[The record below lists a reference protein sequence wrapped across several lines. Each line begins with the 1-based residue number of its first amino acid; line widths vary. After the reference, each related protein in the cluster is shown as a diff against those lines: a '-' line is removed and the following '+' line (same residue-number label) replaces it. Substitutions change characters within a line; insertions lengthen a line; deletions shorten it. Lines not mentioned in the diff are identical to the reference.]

1 LKARVICKP
10 AACGGGYDP
19 EELRQELEDYELM
32 RITTESVGDAT
43 EAAREWRDG
52 LLIVAGGDGTIA
64 EVVALFGVG
73 RSSSNHPVTPG
84 PSNLPSLAL
93 FARFVGVS
101 FWQIALRCPS
111 VIPRCSRCSR
121 CRASYWLCSGPLSG
135 R

>member
-1 LKARVICKP
+1 
-10 AACGGGYDP
+10 
-19 EELRQELEDYELM
+19 M

-64 EVVALFGVG
+64 EVAAHFGIG
-73 RSSSNHPVTPG
+73 RFSSDHPVTPV
-84 PSNLPSLAL
+84 PMNLWSLAL
-93 FARFVGVS
+93 FARFVSVS
-101 FWQIALRCPS
+101 SWQIALRCPS
-111 VIPRCSRCSR
+111 VILRCSHYSR